1 MDEKLNGA
9 IEVLLERLRDKE
21 REVIEAKKMIN
32 SLRQMSGES
41 PLFSDAELQQGN
53 NPTRRDL
60 FYGKP
65 LSTACRE
72 YLEFRKQACDAEE
85 ILNALEDGGF
95 DFEGLG
101 WKEKDWLR
109 SLSISLA
116 KNSGIFHRL
125 PNGSF
130 GLLAWYPEVKKP
142 KAATKN
148 EQEQNIEESKKKVEN
163 GAVQE
168 KPLTAVTVRG

>member
-1 MDEKLNGA
+1 MDEKLNAA
-9 IEVLLERLRDKE
+9 IEVLLERLHEKE

-41 PLFSDAELQQGN
+41 PLFTDADLQQSN
-53 NPTRRDL
+53 NSSRRDL
-60 FYGKP
+60 YYGKP

-72 YLEFRKQACDAEE
+72 YLEFRKQACDANE
-85 ILNALEDGGF
+85 ILDALEDGGF
-95 DFEGLG
+95 DFEALG

-125 PNGSF
+125 PNGTF
-130 GLLAWYPEVKKP
+130 GLLAWYSEIKKRKAIP
-142 KAATKN
+142 KN
-148 EQEQNIEESKKKVEN
+148 NQEQIAEEEKKKD
-163 GAVQE
+163 GD
-168 KPLTAVTVRG
+168 K